1 MEGTDI
7 LRLAGRHLGEEYILG
22 ARALLSNPHHTGP
35 WDCAEYT
42 SWLAYQA
49 YGIVF
54 GTYGSDPTT
63 ADAYSGKWY
72 EDAKDAGTL
81 IPVEDAL
88 ATPGAFVVRKPGAFD
103 TQIGHVALCIGDG
116 RLYEARSRSQGVVI
130 STDAATRN
138 WSAGVQLPGVAYTRG
153 AVAPYTPPEGL
164 IKLAHPFLRG
174 QEVLTVQCALEQ
186 AGFSTKGVDGIYGKN
201 TQAAVINFQL
211 VRGLTVDGEVGQE
224 TARALELG
232 WPIDTGLASTL
243 CAGLLPEEDMAEDE
257 VALED
262 DLRGLP
268 MDESLGTTTA
278 DTANIQIEDDG
289 RDRWARV
296 DGQRFFVGTK
306 VKYGAYYGLYQKIGD
321 LPKLGGG
328 TFDPNEAA
336 AQIGNWAHVLNPTIQ
351 GESSG
356 YFGRLN
362 TYDRARFTFGC
373 FQMAAHTAGDNLILY
388 MRALLEL
395 PEAGRYF
402 PDLILR
408 GGKVH
413 KIEGGTVTSLER
425 EEYSTKY
432 KETQLPDFMA
442 YLNPTL
448 GDVEHE
454 EALAAARLMLWT
466 SESEA
471 ARVLQLEMA
480 QQTISKKIGWANSS
494 GLNIMALPTPLAIW
508 CMDLRHQGRARISQI
523 NAALK
528 KSNPYEAL
536 KWAGLSHKHE
546 SRVETVDRAIQALM
560 AAKPNWETM
569 SLEEVVG

>member
-1 MEGTDI
+1 
-7 LRLAGRHLGEEYILG
+7 
-22 ARALLSNPHHTGP
+22 
-35 WDCAEYT
+35 
-42 SWLAYQA
+42 
-49 YGIVF
+49 
-54 GTYGSDPTT
+54 
-63 ADAYSGKWY
+63 
-72 EDAKDAGTL
+72 
-81 IPVEDAL
+81 
-88 ATPGAFVVRKPGAFD
+88 
-103 TQIGHVALCIGDG
+103 
-116 RLYEARSRSQGVVI
+116 
-130 STDAATRN
+130 
-138 WSAGVQLPGVAYTRG
+138 
-153 AVAPYTPPEGL
+153 
-164 IKLAHPFLRG
+164 
-174 QEVLTVQCALEQ
+174 
-186 AGFSTKGVDGIYGKN
+186 
-201 TQAAVINFQL
+201 
-211 VRGLTVDGEVGQE
+211 
-224 TARALELG
+224 
-232 WPIDTGLASTL
+232 
-243 CAGLLPEEDMAEDE
+243 MAEDE